1 MADEAHSAGSGVAV
15 SHPDLADGAANSIGD
30 LLGGLCCRT
39 LHWLTVELAVVLQ
52 VGLFLAVG
60 YSSYLKSAFLLVA
73 RLLGGCCL
81 GLSCSLRRW
90 KRMPGLIPG
99 VAPVLVVPSTW
110 PQL

>member
-15 SHPDLADGAANSIGD
+15 SQPDLADGAANSLGD
-30 LLGGLCCRT
+30 PLGGLCCST
-39 LHWLTVELAVVLQ
+39 LHQLTVELGVVLQ
-52 VGLFLAVG
+52 VGLCLGVG
-60 YSSYLKSAFLLVA
+60 YSSHLKSALLMVA
-73 RLLGGCCL
+73 RLFGGCCA

-110 PQL
+110 SQL